1 VIYID
6 KDFLLVPLQVIDV
19 GLVLNRLDQLQAE
32 MNLQKTEINLQ
43 KTEINELKKE
53 NTELK
58 EKLLRDELPSNKE
71 FLIAR
76 SCYELKAM
84 SPDAQT
90 GLHYIDPDGQING
103 EDPIQV
109 YCDMT
114 TSI

>member
-1 VIYID
+1 MD
-6 KDFLLVPLQVIDV
+6 
-19 GLVLNRLDQLQAE
+19 RLDQLQAE
-32 MNLQKTEINLQ
+32 IR
-43 KTEINELKKE
+43 ELKGE
-53 NTELK
+53 NIELK
-58 EKLLRDELPSNKE
+58 EILLKEKLPSNKE

-109 YCDMT
+109 YCDMA
-114 TSI
+114 TSIYIYCSCSSFITN